1 MYLSREIVFIAAC
14 ASDAV
19 RDAYVQDR
27 RISQT
32 KYHCY
37 VIESRCTTRYMF
49 FSYVIQC
56 SAHNEAILGLPSCSL
71 NAVD

>member
-1 MYLSREIVFIAAC
+1 MYLSREIVFIATYDG
-14 ASDAV
+14 DAV

-37 VIESRCTTRYMF
+37 VIESRYTTRYM
-49 FSYVIQC
+49 
-56 SAHNEAILGLPSCSL
+56 SL
-71 NAVD
+71 ATSFNAARI